1 MYIQINK
8 EGRTRYKRKYFFP
21 DSQGTSICTDVWI
34 SNDPSSNWGKQCVA
48 DLTFKSL
55 CIAFRCPHCGLQ
67 MYGQWY
73 RGEEFIARRERGTY
87 RIVPFKGEYYLGE
100 YHLTFR
106 ELWLLE
112 EQEKKAYTEVSKRI
126 EAEIYAV
133 RSMKTCPICGETL
146 SQKLEEETENSDSH
160 SYFMN
165 TSFQRLVYQDD
176 DYPGID
182 SGNTLQS
189 IKDTI
194 IPQDIDTDAKKLVSN
209 PDLLQKYIKHLLNT
223 EMTIQ
228 LLEKRHFSLC
238 QSAEYYRKIYI
249 QAQAEQMSEIAG
261 AKYSSAKAKKPTIND
276 VELNVAMPIEP
287 SFSEHFPAEPV
298 YGKPGLFNKKKVLAQ
313 NELLRSKYEVDCQT
327 YRRKKEEYD
336 KQLRKYHSAL
346 DSYNRKKEEAFTRL
360 LNEHKRKEAE
370 IRATFTAEINQTK
383 EKIAE
388 KLGSYAIYQETL
400 KEIQSTEKMFSQSY
414 ACLRSLYSCGI
425 IYEKYRNPVAL
436 SSFYDYLAAGR
447 CESLTGADGAYN
459 IFESEVR
466 LDLIITKLD
475 VVISQLDQI
484 RANQY
489 TLYCEMSK
497 MNKSLDE
504 LNRTAKSMSH
514 RLWNIEEHQKKISNN
529 TKKISDITEVIAHN
543 TAVTAFYAKKN
554 AELTDALGFM
564 VALK

>member
-21 DSQGTSICTDVWI
+21 DSEDTWI
-34 SNDPSSNWGKQCVA
+34 DTPVSFSNEPGSRSREYTVA
-48 DLTFKSL
+48 HLTFKTLS
-55 CIAFRCPHCGLQ
+55 IAFRCPHCGLQ

-73 RGEEFIARRERGTY
+73 RGEEFIARRETGGY
-87 RIVPFKGEYYLGE
+87 RIVPFKGEYYLDE

-106 ELWLLE
+106 ELWSLA
-112 EQEKKAYTEVSKRI
+112 EQEKEAYTEVSKRI

-146 SQKLEEETENSDSH
+146 SNKIEEETEGFDPCSD
-160 SYFMN
+160 FDWN
-165 TSFQRLVYQDD
+165 FEKLAYQDD
-176 DYPGID
+176 EYPGID

-194 IPQDIDTDAKKLVSN
+194 IPQDIDTDTKKLVSN

-228 LLEKRHFSLC
+228 LLEKRHSSLC
-238 QSAEYYRKIYI
+238 RSADYYQKKYI
-249 QAQAEQMSEIAG
+249 QAQAKQMSEIAG

-276 VELNVAMPIEP
+276 VVLNVAMPIEP
-287 SFSEHFPAEPV
+287 SFSEHLPAEPV

-370 IRATFTAEINQTK
+370 IRATFSAEINQIK

-388 KLGSYAIYQETL
+388 KLGTYALYQETL

-447 CESLTGADGAYN
+447 CASLTGADGAYN

-504 LNRTAKSMSH
+504 LNRTANSMSD

>member
-21 DSQGTSICTDVWI
+21 DSEDTWIETDVSF
-34 SNDPSSNWGKQCVA
+34 SNERGSRWGKFNVA
-48 DLTFKSL
+48 RFTFKTLS
-55 CIAFRCPHCGLQ
+55 ITFRCPHCGLQ

-73 RGEEFIARRERGTY
+73 RGEEFIAKRAEGSDGRCRFEE
-87 RIVPFKGEYYLGE
+87 EYYLGE

-146 SQKLEEETENSDSH
+146 SNKIEQETENFDPRSD
-160 SYFMN
+160 FDWN
-165 TSFQRLVYQDD
+165 FKQLAYQDD

-194 IPQDIDTDAKKLVSN
+194 IPQDIDTDTKKIVSN

-228 LLEKRHFSLC
+228 LLEKRHSSLC
-238 QSAEYYRKIYI
+238 CSAYFHRQNYI

-261 AKYSSAKAKKPTIND
+261 AKYSSVKAKKPTIND
-276 VELNVAMPIEP
+276 VVLNVAMPIEP
-287 SFSEHFPAEPV
+287 SFSEHLPAEPV

-370 IRATFTAEINQTK
+370 IRATFSAEINQIK

-388 KLGSYAIYQETL
+388 NLVSYAIYQETL

-504 LNRTAKSMSH
+504 LNRTADSMSD
-514 RLWNIEEHQKKISNN
+514 RLRNIEEHQKKISNN